1 MAARRCL
8 SLAIDARLAGGL
20 ARRVG
25 RGSTD
30 LVTLAGCGAVTA
42 GRRVLKSIGL
52 GQILLRG

>member
-8 SLAIDARLAGGL
+8 SLALDSRLAGGL

-25 RGSTD
+25 CGSTD
-30 LVTLAGCGAVTA
+30 LPTLAGLEAVTA
-42 GRRVLKSIGL
+42 DRRVLKSIGF